1 MKRTLIVFLTI
12 VFISLSINNIL
23 GQNIVFSKSE
33 PDVVG
38 EPGLMLT
45 GYVTFYNS
53 DSDTIEI
60 KADRCYKN
68 LPPNWL
74 SCFCFIQCYPYAVD
88 EVNYF
93 LAPGEKVTLGLGF
106 TTDTIP
112 GTGYIK
118 VTLEQVG
125 GTQKDTLY
133 FSASTIASGINEFG
147 GSKSFRF
154 YPNPA
159 SDKVIF
165 NTTASET
172 YSIQL
177 IEITGKV
184 IKQQTEINTKQ
195 NIVNIEDI
203 PTGEYFLNARYKS
216 GKTEIQKLI
225 KN

>member
-1 MKRTLIVFLTI
+1 MKRILIGLLTAGFL
-12 VFISLSINNIL
+12 SLCFNNSF
-23 GQNIVFSKSE
+23 GQNIVYSKSE

-38 EPGLMLT
+38 EPGLMLV

-88 EVNYF
+88 VVNYF

-125 GTQKDTLY
+125 GAQKDTLY

-147 GSKSFRF
+147 ISEPSRF
-154 YPNPA
+154 YPNP
-159 SDKVIF
+159 SCDKIVF
-165 NTTASET
+165 STASSEV
-172 YSIQL
+172 YSVRL
-177 IEITGKV
+177 MDITGKV
-184 IKQQTEINTKQ
+184 IEQQSGITTKQ
-195 NIVNIEDI
+195 HTINIENM
-203 PTGEYFLNARYKS
+203 PTGEYFLNVQYKS
-216 GKTEIQKLI
+216 GKTETQKLI